1 MTRVL
6 SRRTHAGGH
15 PDDGARALPSLH
27 GASLRSAARRA
38 ARHERTLVWAANPS
52 LGALV
57 TAARLGPRIVRVPR
71 LGWVVRDPVL
81 IRELL
86 VDHRS
91 TSLLGEGGVGHL
103 WSQVLGDWVEDLF
116 DGSGHHSL
124 RTRARD
130 LFTESAA
137 HDLVAPAAAPVTAH
151 LAHELGSGRAVDVAD
166 LARVLV
172 GRIVVAMLGID
183 PATFADEAT
192 TAGLDRDDDWG
203 AYRLVFARGEELAAL
218 ALGTQ
223 ADTTLSPETVDR
235 AREILEGLTGGVPEA
250 FRTSPEST
258 VLGRCRA
265 LGVTE
270 QEATGLASLLLVAG
284 TETAA
289 SAIARTAA
297 LLADTGQAA
306 RLAEA
311 TGSERDELLEVAV
324 REGLRVTT
332 PAPVIGRHITRDVTV
347 AGRTLR
353 AGDRVLA
360 LTYVAN
366 TAPGA
371 LDLDRPYLPG
381 NRHLWFGAGRHL
393 CLGAAVARAEL
404 RQVVG
409 TLADAGPWTVVDR
422 QAARGV
428 LIPTYRR
435 LLVRSTA

>member
-1 MTRVL
+1 MTPAL
-6 SRRTHAGGH
+6 SRRTQAGVAG
-15 PDDGARALPSLH
+15 
-27 GASLRSAARRA
+27 
-38 ARHERTLVWAANPS
+38 RHERTVIRSASPA

-57 TAARLGPRIVRVPR
+57 AAARLGPGILRVPR

-81 IRELL
+81 IRGLL

-116 DGSGHHSL
+116 DRAGHHSL
-124 RTRARD
+124 RARARD
-130 LFTESAA
+130 LFTEAAA
-137 HDLVAPAAAPVTAH
+137 HDLVAPAAAPVTA
-151 LAHELGSGRAVDVAD
+151 LMTQRLTAGTTVDVAD

-183 PATFADEAT
+183 ITTFAAEADA
-192 TAGLDRDDDWG
+192 AGRDHGDDWG

-223 ADTTLSPETVDR
+223 SDTTLAPATVDR
-235 AREILEGLTGGVPEA
+235 ARQILDGLTAGVPRA
-250 FRTSPEST
+250 YQTAPGST

-306 RLAEA
+306 RLAAA
-311 TGSERDELLEVAV
+311 TGSDRDDLVEVAV

-347 AGRTLR
+347 GGRTLR

-371 LDLDRPYLPG
+371 FDLDRPYLPD

-404 RQVVG
+404 RHVLSA
-409 TLADAGPWTVVDR
+409 LAAAGPWTVADR
-422 QAARGV
+422 EAARRV

-435 LLVRSTA
+435 LVVRRAA